1 MPPTAPRY
9 PRQCFHPETLCERL
23 SLSAAAP
30 QATSKAHGVRR
41 REQGIISIGELECW
55 SIGVLLLVELPQH
68 SMTPPLHHSM
78 CSSDHLVCS
87 RQSVRRDRQ
96 ADLFRRLEIDHK
108 LELGRLL
115 HGKIGG

>member
-78 CSSDHLVCS
+78 CSSDHPIRP
-87 RQSVRRDRQ
+87 RQHLLRNRH
-96 ADLFRRLEIDHK
+96 ADLLRRFEIDE
-108 LELGRLL
+108 EL
-115 HGKIGG
+115 K